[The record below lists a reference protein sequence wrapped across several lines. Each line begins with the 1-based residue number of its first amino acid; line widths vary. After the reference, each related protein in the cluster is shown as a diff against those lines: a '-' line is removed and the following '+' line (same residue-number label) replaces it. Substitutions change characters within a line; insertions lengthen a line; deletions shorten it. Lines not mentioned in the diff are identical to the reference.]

1 MDCIASDI
9 ASNIIFFNKKG
20 KITDVKLNKKRS
32 NIDPSGTTPCSKSIK
47 SLKESFT
54 LDLRF
59 AKVMLLIRTTQ
70 VLVFHVFFK
79 KDPHLNG
86 IDNFSGEIFDERL
99 KQEKLAISNDLNTV
113 KQLATKN
120 EEKIEKLQTFDST
133 LFYR

>member
-1 MDCIASDI
+1 M
-9 ASNIIFFNKKG
+9 
-20 KITDVKLNKKRS
+20 
-32 NIDPSGTTPCSKSIK
+32 
-47 SLKESFT
+47 
-54 LDLRF
+54 
-59 AKVMLLIRTTQ
+59 
-70 VLVFHVFFK
+70 FFK